1 MFDSQRACR
10 GSSISACHTVR
21 RLWAGVKV
29 GQGLSNNFLFSA
41 AAAGGS
47 LIRPRVDEL
56 LCLLFSLLSDQKEVT
71 ASLAAE
77 TGRSGRVMNVK
88 GS

>member
-1 MFDSQRACR
+1 MQR
-10 GSSISACHTVR
+10 IINI
-21 RLWAGVKV
+21 RLSYRPAALAGVKV
-29 GQGLSNNFLFSA
+29 AGRLARASPTIFCSGPA
-41 AAAGGS
+41 AADGS

-56 LCLLFSLLSDQKEVT
+56 LCPLFSLLSDQKEVT

-77 TGRSGRVMNVK
+77 TGRSSCVMNVR